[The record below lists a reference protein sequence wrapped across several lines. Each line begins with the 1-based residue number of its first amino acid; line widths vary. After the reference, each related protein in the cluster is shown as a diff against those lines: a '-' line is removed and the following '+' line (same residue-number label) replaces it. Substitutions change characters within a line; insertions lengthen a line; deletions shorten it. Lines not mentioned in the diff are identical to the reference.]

1 MSEVISCED
10 LKNNYKIETNTE
22 FKWQKSITFVPII
35 EFIVMMLLLCWI
47 YYIVWGKYSN
57 ITNVIAKNES
67 INKKNI

>member
-22 FKWQKSITFVPII
+22 FKWQKPITFVPII